1 MKIVHKFSNNSHI
14 FKFEPYIRLF
24 VTSGDGYWS
33 AKKKNVY
40 IFDAMLVTWT
50 PLSEGCP
57 THGELR
63 VFFNEDWNVYQ
74 DGYIYT
80 DSRFL
85 KELKEDFINLGFS
98 QKAVEDIDYSE
109 QGMQGNNFVSLDAGS
124 IFTQQV
130 ISMHVI
136 NLIVG
141 K

>member
-1 MKIVHKFSNNSHI
+1 MKIIHE
-14 FKFEPYIRLF
+14 FKDNKHAFVFNPYVRLF

-40 IFDAMLVTWT
+40 IVGATLVAWI
-50 PLSEGCP
+50 PFSEGRP
-57 THGELR
+57 IHGELR
-63 VFFNEDWNVYQ
+63 IFFNDSWNVYQ

-85 KELKEDFINLGFS
+85 KELKQDLIDLDFA
-98 QKAVEDIDYSE
+98 QKSVEDIDYSE

-124 IFTQQV
+124 IFTEQV

-136 NLIVG
+136 NSIIG